1 MAVAELNTGF
11 PGGSAVKNPP
21 ATQAIWVGSMSQ
33 EDALE
38 KEMAIHSSL
47 LACEILWTK
56 ELQSMGSP
64 KSQTQLGN

>member
-21 ATQAIWVGSMSQ
+21 ATQAMWAGSLSQ

-38 KEMAIHSSL
+38 KEMAVHSSI
-47 LACEILWTK
+47 LA
-56 ELQSMGSP
+56 
-64 KSQTQLGN
+64 